1 MNGGEI
7 FLGVLAGIVLL
18 LYARQFYLKR
28 SIKHY
33 GPSELAQAMKGST
46 GILLVDVRTKAERQE
61 SHIPG
66 SIHLPLAAI
75 HLKGQELE
83 RHKHQE
89 LVFYCASG
97 NRSLRAAAIMRKKGY
112 SVANLRGGI
121 GEWNFYNR
129 A

>member
-1 MNGGEI
+1 MSGGEI
-7 FLGVLAGIVLL
+7 FLAVVAGLVLL
-18 LYARQFYLKR
+18 LYARQYFLRR

-33 GPSELAQAMKGST
+33 APAELAQAMKGST

-61 SHIPG
+61 NHIPG
-66 SIHLPLAAI
+66 SIHLPLASI
-75 HLKGQELE
+75 HLKGEELE

-97 NRSLRAAAIMRKKGY
+97 NRSLRAAAIMRKRGY
-112 SVANLRGGI
+112 TVANLRGGI

-129 A
+129 V

>member
-7 FLGVLAGIVLL
+7 FLAVVGGLVLF
-18 LYARQFYLKR
+18 LYGRQFYLKR

-33 GPSELAQAMKGST
+33 GPEELAKAMNDSK
-46 GILLVDVRTKAERQE
+46 GILLVDVRTKAERHE

-75 HLKGQELE
+75 RLKGEELE

-97 NRSLRAAAIMRKKGY
+97 NRSLRAAAVMRKKGY
-112 SVANLRGGI
+112 TVANLRGGI

-129 A
+129 G